1 MTSATMPSLSAIPRP
16 TICLNMIVKNE
27 AHVIERCLASAR
39 PLIDRWCIV
48 DTGSTDGT
56 QQRIAE
62 LMAGLPGTL
71 HERPWKNFGHNR
83 TEALQLAQAEGCDYL
98 LFIDADE
105 RFDAPAGFAWPA
117 AMTADAYELTC
128 HYAGIAYA
136 RRALVATRLPWHWEG
151 VLHEYLECPQPHQ
164 AQPLAAPTIIVQHDG
179 ARARDPGTYLK
190 DIAVLQA
197 ALAEQP
203 DHPRYQFYLAQSQRD
218 AGQLQAAHA
227 SYLRRA
233 ALTGWD
239 EERWY
244 AQYQAALLAERLQH
258 PPADIAAAYL
268 AAYALRPSRA
278 EPLVQLARWHRVQ
291 QQYALASLY
300 AQAAS
305 VLPLPADRLFVETAV
320 YQWQA
325 LDELAVSAYYVPVP
339 GVQAAGRAAMQHLL
353 PQIGLLPADV
363 QARLQANARFYGL

>member
-1 MTSATMPSLSAIPRP
+1 MARP
-16 TICLNMIVKNE
+16 TICLNMIVKDE

-48 DTGSTDGT
+48 DTGSTDDT
-56 QQRIAE
+56 QQRIQAA
-62 LMAGLPGTL
+62 LAGVPGTL
-71 HERPWKNFGHNR
+71 HQRPWKNFGHNR
-83 TEALQLAQAEGCDYL
+83 TEALQLALAEGCEHL

-105 RFDAPAGFAWPA
+105 QFVVPPGFAWPPL
-117 AMTADAYELTC
+117 TADAHELTC
-128 HYAGIAYA
+128 HYAGIQYA

-151 VLHEYLECPQPHQ
+151 VLHEYLDCPQPHRAQ
-164 AQPLAAPTIIVQHDG
+164 ALAAPTILVQHDG
-179 ARARDPGTYLK
+179 ARAHDPQTYLK

-233 ALTGWD
+233 ALVGWD

-244 AQYQAALLAERLQH
+244 ALLQAALLAERLQH
-258 PPADIAAAYL
+258 TPADIAAAYL
-268 AAYALRPSRA
+268 TAYAARPSRA
-278 EPLVQLARWHRVQ
+278 EPLVQLARWHRQQ
-291 QQYALASLY
+291 QQYALACVY
-300 AQAAS
+300 AQAACA
-305 VLPLPADRLFVETAV
+305 LPLPADRLFVEAAV

-339 GVQAAGRAAMQHLL
+339 AVQAAGREAMRKLL
-353 PQIGLLPADV
+353 RQAQRLPAEV
-363 QARLQANARFYGL
+363 QARLRANARFYGL